1 MYWNFKN
8 KHLIWYRRTTE
19 ILFIIKPKNHSIL
32 VISLITCNSGPVSLL
47 SCVSKIMEPIVF
59 KHVYNYFHCNNLFY
73 KYQAGFL
80 PGHSTVYQLIDTYH
94 SIVKN
99 IDEGKSCCMVF
110 CDLSKAFDWVWH
122 EGLLF
127 KLQTY
132 GMNGNILQW
141 FKSYLYDRKQKMLYK
156 DMLSNSWGTDAG
168 VPPGSVIGPL
178 LFFIYVNDVAHNM
191 LSFCRLYADDTS
203 LHHCY
208 VTFLKKIEVK

>member
-1 MYWNFKN
+1 MSVDEKFICKIFILQWEGVV
-8 KHLIWYRRTTE
+8 KHLIWYLHTTE

-59 KHVYNYFHCNNLFY
+59 KHVILYNYFHCNNLFY

-110 CDLSKAFDWVWH
+110 WTCQRHLTESGMRAYFLNYKPMEWMGIFYN
-122 EGLLF
+122 GL
-127 KLQTY
+127 KVIYMIENKSRRTKICHQT
-132 GMNGNILQW
+132 
-141 FKSYLYDRKQKMLYK
+141 
-156 DMLSNSWGTDAG
+156 
-168 VPPGSVIGPL
+168 V
-178 LFFIYVNDVAHNM
+178 
-191 LSFCRLYADDTS
+191 
-203 LHHCY
+203 
-208 VTFLKKIEVK
+208 